1 MKFKIVWVL
10 LTFFFALFASG
21 PIEQLVAHNRS
32 YGNAAWAQDAGDGD
46 QGQDLSSDPSV
57 KPPDLKGM
65 WSGPIDDAQFG
76 SATITLDITQKGSKL
91 KGDWMTTSGGGGTFI
106 GKVKSDGAS
115 LSFKF
120 KQKRGKC
127 KVTSEGTLASAT
139 EIQGTY
145 TSKKCGGAST
155 GTFDLTLQP
164 AM

>member
-1 MKFKIVWVL
+1 MKFKFGFAL
-10 LTFFFALFASG
+10 LTFSIALFASG
-21 PIEQLVAHNRS
+21 RFERFISQSQS
-32 YGNAAWAQDAGDGD
+32 YGNVWAQDAGDAD
-46 QGQDLSSDPSV
+46 QGQDVSSEPAV
-57 KPPDLKGM
+57 KPPDLQGM

-76 SATITLDITQKGSKL
+76 SATITLDIRQKGSKL

-106 GKVKSDGAS
+106 GKVKSDGTS